1 MQDPPDRGGFAAAI
15 RPIGRPDN
23 EAIMKALTSA
33 AVFGLVPVPPM
44 PSAAPCSDTEPC
56 RDNGL
61 GPASQLVDP
70 QREDGTERMATK
82 DELTRIR
89 GQLEDAS
96 AE

>member
-1 MQDPPDRGGFAAAI
+1 MQDRRIAVALAAAI
-15 RPIGRPDN
+15 RPIERPEN
-23 EAIMKALTSA
+23 EATMKALTSA
-33 AVFGLVPVPPM
+33 AVFGLVSVPPM

-61 GPASQLVDP
+61 RPVSQLVDP

-82 DELTRIR
+82 DELARIR
-89 GQLEDAS
+89 RQLEDAS